1 MKDDET
7 LDEEEGEGCEVEE
20 YVEVNDDGTGSRE
33 VSNNVGD
40 DGTDKVD
47 LETNLSHI
55 IRI

>member
-20 YVEVNDDGTGSRE
+20 DVEGNDDGTVSRE
-33 VSNNVGD
+33 VANDVCD
-40 DGTDKVD
+40 EGTDEVD